1 MDALDRRLLDE
12 FQRDFP
18 LVSHPYA
25 ILAERLGLAE
35 GEVIER
41 LGKLTTQGAI
51 SRVGA
56 VFKPHAAGAST
67 LAAMAIPRER
77 LEEVADL
84 VSAYPEVNHNY
95 ERENRL
101 NLWFVVAAP
110 SQERLE
116 EVLAEI
122 KARTGIDVLDLRL
135 LAEYH
140 IDLGFG
146 LKWN

>member
-18 LVSHPYA
+18 LVSRPYA
-25 ILAERLGLAE
+25 ILAERLGVAE
-35 GEVIER
+35 EAVIER
-41 LGKLTTQGAI
+41 LTRLTAEGAI

-56 VFKPHAAGAST
+56 VFKPHTAGSST
-67 LAAMAIPRER
+67 LAAMAVPPER

-101 NLWFVVAAP
+101 NLWFVAAAP
-110 SQERLE
+110 DQERLE
-116 EVLAEI
+116 AVLAEI
-122 KARTGIDVLDLRL
+122 KARTGINVLDLRL

>member
-18 LVSHPYA
+18 LVPRPYA
-25 ILAERLGLAE
+25 ILAERLGVAE
-35 GEVIER
+35 EAVIER
-41 LGKLTTQGAI
+41 LTRLTSEGAI

-56 VFKPHAAGAST
+56 VFKPHAAGSST
-67 LAAMAIPRER
+67 LAAMAVPPER

-110 SQERLE
+110 DQERLE
-116 EVLAEI
+116 AVLAEI
-122 KARTGIDVLDLRL
+122 KARTSINVLDLRL